1 MSIEKFL
8 IKEYTY
14 ERMVC
19 NGCDDLD
26 DMSYEEFIQM
36 NVDHIKTLSPEDYAW
51 TLELCNRISKRSIQ
65 LMDEES
71 CANFEADSIYF
82 DKNKRLCIV
91 NPR

>member
-8 IKEYTY
+8 INEYTY
-14 ERMVC
+14 QRMVD
-19 NGCDDLD
+19 NGHDDFN
-26 DMSYEEFIQM
+26 DMSYEDFRQM
-36 NVDHIKTLSPEDYAW
+36 NLDHINRLSPQDYAW
-51 TLELCNRISKRSIQ
+51 TRELCNRISKGDIQ

>member
-1 MSIEKFL
+1 MSIERFL

-14 ERMVC
+14 QRMVD
-19 NGCDDLD
+19 NGHDDLN
-26 DMSYEEFIQM
+26 DMSYEDFYQM
-36 NVDHIKTLSPEDYAW
+36 NIDHIKTLSPEDRAW
-51 TLELCNRISKRSIQ
+51 TLELCNRISKRNIQ

-71 CANFEADSIYF
+71 CANFEASYIYF